1 MRTFDVGSTEVL
13 TIPIWG
19 QTEST
24 EQPSSLNV
32 FGHTEEPQ
40 HQIHEVVPD
49 TSTLPVFRVKYFL
62 ENQHSNKLFK
72 PPPNGRRDPQT
83 IQLGWFVREGNLR
96 SLLESLSKHLFEIV
110 RFCLGARTRSINF
123 LSLKKKNTPLCTL
136 KQAQNVTINREI
148 TPTLPSGGQG

>member
-72 PPPNGRRDPQT
+72 PPPNGRRGPADNSAWLIRQGRKPP
-83 IQLGWFVREGNLR
+83 I
-96 SLLESLSKHLFEIV
+96 
-110 RFCLGARTRSINF
+110 
-123 LSLKKKNTPLCTL
+123 
-136 KQAQNVTINREI
+136 
-148 TPTLPSGGQG
+148 PSRKLV